1 MNVKKIDFVT
11 ALVLGCCISASVY
24 AAPNPPTNIA
34 DDASI
39 QMNRTRQ
46 YLERERVA
54 RQIEADKARVQEKLE
69 TEKAPQQAEVQEAI
83 TFKLTKI
90 EVGKSLALTDD
101 ELADIINPYLDKDV
115 TINDVY
121 DIVGK
126 INDLY
131 NEKGYITCRAFLPQQ
146 TVIGGVVKLLLVEGT
161 TGNTT
166 VIGNKNVKSKY
177 ITDRINL
184 TEGELANIHDLNKD
198 ILLFNATNSTQLR
211 IIMKAGEKPGTTD
224 YELVAYEPKNI
235 SWTTLID
242 NAGSYTSG
250 QYRFGLFMNTKSL
263 SGHGDNLSL
272 GTILSEG
279 TKAANAY
286 YSRSIGHSGTKLNLL
301 YSTNSVKTTE
311 GVWEDSIKGHANS
324 YGIGVTQ
331 PLYVDEHMRSEVS
344 FEYNHQNSKSDLALQ
359 GVRFNIV
366 DDTVKDFTLAYAQT
380 DYGHSHIIYQKHSY
394 VFGNSDSTPEMS
406 LSNSKDYGFYKFNGI
421 YQKAYTNNHLL
432 NVRADAQ
439 WSSTKGLVSARQF
452 YMGGMYSVRGYKEN
466 YLGGDSGFVLSTE
479 YQVPVIDNNT
489 AAFTF
494 FDYGHVYDNGQSADA
509 DRILASV
516 GFGIKT
522 TIDNKY
528 SGTLSL
534 GIPLRR
540 DFQSE
545 KVSNAR
551 WHFMLSGLFQNFLY
565 KID

>member
-1 MNVKKIDFVT
+1 MNFRKIDFLI
-11 ALVLGCCISASVY
+11 ALVLGCVVSASAY
-24 AAPNPPTNIA
+24 AAPDVVPPTNIV

-46 YLERERVA
+46 YLEHERVA
-54 RQIEADKARVQEKLE
+54 RQIKEDQARVHENLE
-69 TEKAPQQAEVQEAI
+69 SEKAPQQAEVQDAI

-90 EVGKSLALTDD
+90 EVGKSLALSDD
-101 ELADIINPYLDKDV
+101 ELAGIINPYLDKDV

-161 TGNTT
+161 TGNTN
-166 VIGNKNVKSKY
+166 VIGNKNLKSKY

-184 TEGELANIHDLNKD
+184 TEGELVNIHDLNKD
-198 ILLFNATNSTQLR
+198 ILLFNATNSAQLR

-235 SWTTLID
+235 SWTTLVD

-331 PLYVDEHMRSEVS
+331 PLYVDERMRSEVS
-344 FEYNHQNSKSDLALQ
+344 FDYNYQSSTSDFVLS
-359 GVRFNIV
+359 GTRFNIV
-366 DDTVKDFTLAYAQT
+366 DDTVKDFTLACAQT
-380 DYGHSHIIYQKHSY
+380 NYGHSHIIYQKHSY
-394 VFGNSDSTPEMS
+394 VFGNSDSSPEMS
-406 LSNSKDYGFYKFNGI
+406 LSSSKDYGFYKFNGI

-489 AAFTF
+489 AVFTF

-522 TIDNKY
+522 TINNKY
-528 SGTLSL
+528 SGTLSIGL
-534 GIPLRR
+534 PLRR

-545 KVSNAR
+545 KVSKSR
-551 WHFMLSGLFQNFLY
+551 WHFMISGLF
-565 KID
+565 

>member
-1 MNVKKIDFVT
+1 MNVKKIDFLI

-101 ELADIINPYLDKDV
+101 ELANIINPYLDKDV

-324 YGIGVTQ
+324 YGIGITQ

-394 VFGNSDSTPEMS
+394 VFGNSDSSPEMS

-551 WHFMLSGLFQNFLY
+551 WHFMLSGLF
-565 KID
+565 

>member
-1 MNVKKIDFVT
+1 MNVKKIDFLI

-551 WHFMLSGLFQNFLY
+551 WHFMLSGLFQNFIY

>member
-1 MNVKKIDFVT
+1 MRCLMNVKKIDFLI
-11 ALVLGCCISASVY
+11 ALVLGCCVSASVY

-54 RQIEADKARVQEKLE
+54 RQIEADKARAQEKLE
-69 TEKAPQQAEVQEAI
+69 SEKAPQQAEVQEAI
-83 TFKLTKI
+83 SFKLNKI

-101 ELADIINPYLDKDV
+101 ELANIINPYLDKDV

-177 ITDRINL
+177 ITDRISL

-551 WHFMLSGLFQNFLY
+551 WHFMLSGLF
-565 KID
+565 

>member
-1 MNVKKIDFVT
+1 MNVKKIDFLI
-11 ALVLGCCISASVY
+11 ALVLGCCVSASVY
-24 AAPNPPTNIA
+24 AAPDVVPPSKFV

-54 RQIEADKARVQEKLE
+54 RQIEADKARAQEKLE
-69 TEKAPQQAEVQEAI
+69 TEKAPQQAEVQETI

-101 ELADIINPYLDKDV
+101 ELAGIINPYLDKDV

-224 YELVAYEPKNI
+224 YELVAYEPENI

-286 YSRSIGHSGTKLNLL
+286 YSRSIGRSGTKLNLL

-311 GVWEDSIKGHANS
+311 GTWKDSIKGHANS

-331 PLYVDEHMRSEVS
+331 PLYVDEHMRSELS

-359 GVRFNIV
+359 GIRFNIV

-394 VFGNSDSTPEMS
+394 VFGNGNSTPEMS
-406 LSNSKDYGFYKFNGI
+406 LSNSKDYGFYKFSGI

-479 YQVPVIDNNT
+479 YQVPIIDNNT

-545 KVSNAR
+545 KVSKAR
-551 WHFMLSGLFQNFLY
+551 WHFMLSGLF
-565 KID
+565 